1 MFQAPCYAVHLQA
14 EALTAVGNV
23 VLDFTPQ
30 KSVIMK
36 TDGITQ
42 LVNLAQSMDH
52 TLRRNAILALKNL
65 LFLADITVKRRV
77 MAELTV
83 STLCDLI
90 RGKSGL
96 LAPMLSLCVQFVKV
110 LR

>member
-1 MFQAPCYAVHLQA
+1 M
-14 EALTAVGNV
+14 GNI

-42 LVNLAQSMDH
+42 LINLAVSMDH
-52 TLRRNAILALKNL
+52 NLRRNAVLALKNL
-65 LFLADITVKRRV
+65 LFMSDITVKRRV

-96 LAPMLSLCVQFVKV
+96 FLCMLSLCVQLVKV
-110 LR
+110 SL